1 LTRLLRTIALL
12 VLMIGAVQIAMC
24 AADCDCFLP
33 ATAGIS
39 GHSSSQSDAD
49 GCLCCAQNAQLSSL
63 IDVPELMHE
72 LFVPSKFL
80 LQIPKD
86 HTLLIDLPPRS

>member
-1 LTRLLRTIALL
+1 MTRSLRAVALL
-12 VLMIGAVQIAMC
+12 VLVIGVMQIAMS

-39 GHSSSQSDAD
+39 GHSSSESDAD

-72 LFVPSKFL
+72 LFMRSKFL

-86 HTLLIDLPPRS
+86 RTLLIDLPPRS

>member
-12 VLMIGAVQIAMC
+12 VLIIGTVQIAMC

-33 ATAGIS
+33 STAGIS
-39 GHSSSQSDAD
+39 SHSSSPGDAD
-49 GCLCCAQNAQLSSL
+49 GCLCCAQNAQLSNL
-63 IDVPELMHE
+63 IDVPKLAYV

-80 LQIPKD
+80 LQIPQD
-86 HTLLIDLPPRS
+86 RTLLIDLPPRS